1 MSRNITELVCVF
13 YFHFVLKLQQDV
25 LHNCRERQDF
35 PIFNCVCQFTSQ
47 IFLPLDVNLDD
58 FLPHMEWSHMHVL
71 KPEEINITRKNIQNV
86 LTNIKNIYIYLYIY
100 IRAIPGEW
108 EDIYAQTK
116 LP

>member
-1 MSRNITELVCVF
+1 
-13 YFHFVLKLQQDV
+13 
-25 LHNCRERQDF
+25 
-35 PIFNCVCQFTSQ
+35 
-47 IFLPLDVNLDD
+47 
-58 FLPHMEWSHMHVL
+58 MHVL

-86 LTNIKNIYIYLYIY
+86 LTNIKNIYIYIYIY